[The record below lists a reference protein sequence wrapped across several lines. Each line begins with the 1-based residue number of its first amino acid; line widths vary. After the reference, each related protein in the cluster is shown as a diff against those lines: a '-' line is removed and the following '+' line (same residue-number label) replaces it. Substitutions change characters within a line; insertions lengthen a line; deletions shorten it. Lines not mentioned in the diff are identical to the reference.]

1 MTGAVNL
8 RDLLFD
14 DPARAADRMS
24 AALLGR
30 SDGDV
35 GSAVGALPDAAKK
48 AALSRL
54 TEAADGLLAQD
65 VTEVFCAAWSKHTRI
80 TDAARATLAQPG
92 EQRKVGLARHA
103 ASFAHEPGIDLWIG
117 DQKLATVTL
126 QIQLELVITGL
137 EGGIRAGRLVEVGAG
152 SCDVDGSFAI
162 SGRPVAQRQLT
173 MPLRLMIR
181 LPAGG
186 WPLVDGA

>member
-14 DPARAADRMS
+14 DPARAADTMS
-24 AALLGR
+24 AAMLGKP
-30 SDGDV
+30 DGDV
-35 GSAVGALPDAAKK
+35 GTAVGALPDVAKK

-65 VTEVFCAAWSKHTRI
+65 VTDVFCNGWRKHTRMV
-80 TDAARATLAQPG
+80 DAARATLAQPG
-92 EQRKVGLARHA
+92 ERREVNLDRHA
-103 ASFAHEPGIDLWIG
+103 TSFAHEPGVELWAG
-117 DQKLATVTL
+117 DQKLATLTL
-126 QIQLELVITGL
+126 QIQLELVINGVKC
-137 EGGIRAGRLVEVGAG
+137 GIRAGRLVDVGAG
-152 SCDVDGSFAI
+152 SCEGDGSLAI
-162 SGRPVAQRQLT
+162 AGMHVTQRQFA

-181 LPAGG
+181 LPAEG